1 MAPDENEAVFARSF
15 APWTAIR
22 GIDEHVNALENN
34 AVGLVFNGKDAL
46 HAKNVRTLF
55 LNELAQPIV
64 ELLAITVTRRLDTHA
79 GDVGVVVM
87 VTGLEEM
94 RIHLHGAIEIEA
106 TDIHDL
112 GDIDVRAGRAV
123 DDSEGIHVTDA
134 VFESDEIRLARE
146 VAFVEKDDVCKSD
159 LLGGFVIFV
168 DMLQDVLRIYEC
180 HHTVDEEFFFHLLV
194 HEERLHDWTWVGK
207 AGGLDQDVVK
217 FILPLHEIAEDANEV
232 AANGAANAAVVH
244 FKKFLVG
251 IDDQLVVNTHLTEFI
266 LDDGNFESVLLG
278 ENAVE
283 KRGFSG
289 SEEAGENRDR
299 YA

>member
-1 MAPDENEAVFARSF
+1 MAPDEDEAVFARSVS
-15 APWTAIR
+15 PWPAIR
-22 GIDEHVNALENN
+22 SIDEHVNALENN

-46 HAKNVRTLF
+46 HAKNVRTLL

-87 VTGLEEM
+87 MPGLEEVG
-94 RIHLHGAIEIEA
+94 IHLHGAIKIEA
-106 TDIHDL
+106 TDIHNL

-159 LLGGFVIFV
+159 LLGGFIVFV
-168 DMLQDVLRIYEC
+168 DMLQDVLRIHEC
-180 HHTVDEEFFFHLLV
+180 HHAIDEEFFFHLLV
-194 HEERLHDWTWVGK
+194 HEERLHDWTWVSE
-207 AGGLDQDVVK
+207 ASRLNEDVVK
-217 FILPLHEIAEDANEV
+217 FILPLHEIAKDANQITANS
-232 AANGAANAAVVH
+232 AADAPVVH

-251 IDDQLVVNTHLTEFI
+251 IDDQFVVNTHLTEFI